1 MTEEKESAIIL
12 IVSIIVIFACAIVLL
27 DWLDS
32 SKECEK
38 KGGAYIR
45 GNCVQVIK

>member
-1 MTEEKESAIIL
+1 MTETTEQVLTVIVVAII
-12 IVSIIVIFACAIVLL
+12 VAICLFVLSL
-27 DWLDS
+27 WLDS

-45 GNCVQVIK
+45 GNCVQVMK

>member
-1 MTEEKESAIIL
+1 MTETTEQL
-12 IVSIIVIFACAIVLL
+12 ITVIAVAIVAALCMIVFAH
-27 DWLDS
+27 WWDS